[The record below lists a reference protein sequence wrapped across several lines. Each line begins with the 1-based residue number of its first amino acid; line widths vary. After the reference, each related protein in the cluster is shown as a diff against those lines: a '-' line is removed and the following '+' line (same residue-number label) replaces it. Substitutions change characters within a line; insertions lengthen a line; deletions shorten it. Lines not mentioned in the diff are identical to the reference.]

1 VGSSF
6 KFTTISGKSLDVS
19 VRSHTAPNSTLRIV
33 GEGLPKQQGYGDQL
47 ILLKPYMPDIIDKT
61 IIDAIKASNK

>member
-1 VGSSF
+1 
-6 KFTTISGKSLDVS
+6 
-19 VRSHTAPNSTLRIV
+19 V